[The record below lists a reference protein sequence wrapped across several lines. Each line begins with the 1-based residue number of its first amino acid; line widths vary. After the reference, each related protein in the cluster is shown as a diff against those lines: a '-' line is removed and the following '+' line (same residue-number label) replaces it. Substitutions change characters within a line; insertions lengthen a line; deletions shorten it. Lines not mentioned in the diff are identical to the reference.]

1 MRKEDKPKKAKAMQ
15 QSMKGFCPLTGVLL
29 FVIHREVPE
38 PEPVDVL
45 AYIQEACYAEKEA
58 LKKCL
63 RHEVLNPK
71 P

>member
-1 MRKEDKPKKAKAMQ
+1 MQ
-15 QSMKGFCPLTGVLL
+15 QSVKGFCPLTGVLV

-45 AYIQEACYAEKEA
+45 AYIQEACDAEKEA